1 MNQKSIQIGDTVTAI
16 YKTGKYIGEVTNIGA
31 TTYVVKVLGVLKHPM
46 QGDLH
51 NPKQVDVAFFHTRRA
66 LAYRE
71 QTNVPQNMVKLYE
84 EEIPDYT
91 HSLRTAV
98 QSLKIQLQ
106 ENTNPW
112 NQKSLEILTEL
123 EQDYFK

>member
-1 MNQKSIQIGDTVTAI
+1 MNQKSIRTGDTVTAI

-31 TTYVVKVLGVLKHPM
+31 TTYVVKVLSVLKHPM

-84 EEIPDYT
+84 EEIPDYI

-98 QSLKIQLQ
+98 QSLKLQLQ